1 VPESSL
7 RNALLNALRDTR
19 MIGPRIFR
27 CCDIRVTLAY
37 LSSLF
42 NLPISSIRET
52 AVQLRVKDTR
62 RSYKRR
68 KNVEEWKV
76 ETFVR
81 RQFVRYLPRV
91 DMPVRPVNNDIT
103 DDIVFS
109 YARRLKDL

>member
-1 VPESSL
+1 
-7 RNALLNALRDTR
+7 
-19 MIGPRIFR
+19 MIRPRIFR
-27 CCDIRVTLAY
+27 YCDIRVTLAY

-62 RSYKRR
+62 SYKRR

-81 RQFVRYLPRV
+81 RQICPILA
-91 DMPVRPVNNDIT
+91 
-103 DDIVFS
+103 
-109 YARRLKDL
+109 ARGRASTSCQ